1 MVKKVICDSC
11 GAEFSND
18 EPKCPYCGTMNYDGA
33 EKEYFEKLENVRS
46 DMEDLKTVSAEETK
60 KEFKKQGSFIKKVLV
75 VALIIGLLLVGMHIL
90 SELSYERDEKEEM
103 QEAYKQMG
111 DFQFVSED
119 ISKKLGL

>member
-60 KEFKKQGSFIKKVLV
+60 KSLKSKAFLSKKSW
-75 VALIIGLLLVGMHIL
+75 LLL
-90 SELSYERDEKEEM
+90 
-103 QEAYKQMG
+103 
-111 DFQFVSED
+111 
-119 ISKKLGL
+119 